1 MEENKKISLSLTG
14 EQLEAAHKGD
24 VKSLLKG
31 LDKKSLET
39 LTSIL
44 KDEQRTKEILASKQ
58 AQELFNA
65 IKNKKENKNG

>member
-1 MEENKKISLSLTG
+1 MEENKKLTK
-14 EQLEAAHKGD
+14 EQLAAAQKGD

-44 KDEQRTKEILASKQ
+44 KDEKRVEEILASKQ
-58 AQELFNA
+58 AQELMNTL
-65 IKNKKENKNG
+65 KLKKEKNNG

>member
-1 MEENKKISLSLTG
+1 MEQNKKFTP
-14 EQLEAAHKGD
+14 EQLAAAHKGD

-44 KDEQRTKEILASKQ
+44 KDEKRVEEILASKQ
-58 AQELFNA
+58 AQELMNTL
-65 IKNKKENKNG
+65 KLKKEKNNG

>member
-1 MEENKKISLSLTG
+1 MEENKKLTK
-14 EQLEAAHKGD
+14 EQFAAAQKGD

-58 AQELFNA
+58 AQEIISKL
-65 IKNKKENKNG
+65 KLKKDNNNG